1 MQFWIAFLFFVHLIG
16 KYDGVYG
23 HYANVE
29 YERAISRL
37 CWWRSGKYL
46 NASLDQGRNNTPRS
60 KEAFELD
67 EKGGK
72 KVILSKGGK
81 N

>member
-1 MQFWIAFLFFVHLIG
+1 ML
-16 KYDGVYG
+16 
-23 HYANVE
+23 VE
-29 YERAISRL
+29 VWQIFEREP
-37 CWWRSGKYL
+37 RSG
-46 NASLDQGRNNTPRS
+46 GRNNTPRS